1 MKNVSSIAAANRIF
15 SLRDTQ
21 IMLDRDLA
29 ELYQVTTKALNQ
41 AVKRNNARFP
51 FEFKFQLT
59 PSEMTQLVTECDRFS
74 TLKHSSVMPY
84 AFTEQ
89 GVAMLSAILKSELA
103 IEISI
108 QIMNAFVA
116 MRKQRNQL
124 HTVISRIESIEVK
137 QAVTENKLNTVLVA
151 LECEKAPKQGV
162 FFEGQLFDAYVFASD
177 LIRQAKISIEMIDNY
192 VDERTFMLLS
202 KRNKGVS
209 CTIYTRKTAI
219 TLNDLERHNTQYPTI
234 KLINHCSSHD
244 RFIIIDNRRLY
255 HLGASLKDLG
265 KRCFAFSQ
273 MDDLL
278 PLLRKNLLQPP
289 TVA

>member
-1 MKNVSSIAAANRIF
+1 MENVSLIATANRIF

-51 FEFKFQLT
+51 SQFKFQLT
-59 PSEMTQLVTECDRFS
+59 PSEMTQLVTECDPFS

-151 LECEKAPKQGV
+151 LEYEKAPKQGV

-177 LIRQAKISIEMIDNY
+177 LVRQAKISIEMIDNY

-209 CTIYTRKTAI
+209 HLFFCPGFRGAVAERSRGSIPEASHRTTVHLEKIFRKCIVSFGIQGAAPRVAVIILGRTPPE
-219 TLNDLERHNTQYPTI
+219 TLAKAEVRSI
-234 KLINHCSSHD
+234 V
-244 RFIIIDNRRLY
+244 
-255 HLGASLKDLG
+255 
-265 KRCFAFSQ
+265 
-273 MDDLL
+273 
-278 PLLRKNLLQPP
+278 
-289 TVA
+289 VAEATGSP

>member
-1 MKNVSSIAAANRIF
+1 
-15 SLRDTQ
+15 
-21 IMLDRDLA
+21 MLDRDLA

-41 AVKRNNARFP
+41 AVKRNSARFP
-51 FEFKFQLT
+51 SEFKFQLT
-59 PSEMTQLVTECDRFS
+59 PGEMTQLVTECDRLS
-74 TLKHSSVMPY
+74 PLKHSSVMPY

-177 LIRQAKISIEMIDNY
+177 LIRQAKTSIEMIDNY
-192 VDERTFMLLS
+192 IDERTFMLLS
-202 KRNKGVS
+202 KRNKGVR

-219 TLNDLERHNTQYPTI
+219 ILSDLERHNAQYPTI
-234 KLINHCSSHD
+234 KLIDHRSSHD
-244 RFIIIDNRRLY
+244 RFIIIDNSRLY
-255 HLGASLKDLG
+255 HLGASIKDLG

-278 PLLRKNLLQPP
+278 PLLRKNLLQ
-289 TVA
+289 

>member
-1 MKNVSSIAAANRIF
+1 MENVSLIAAANRIF

-51 FEFKFQLT
+51 SEFKFQLT
-59 PSEMTQLVTECDRFS
+59 PREMTQLVTECDRFS
-74 TLKHSSVMPY
+74 PLKHSSVMPY

-151 LECEKAPKQGV
+151 LEYEKAPKQGV

-219 TLNDLERHNTQYPTI
+219 ILNDLERHNAQYPTI
-234 KLINHCSSHD
+234 KLINHRSSHD

-278 PLLRKNLLQPP
+278 PLLRKNLLQ
-289 TVA
+289 